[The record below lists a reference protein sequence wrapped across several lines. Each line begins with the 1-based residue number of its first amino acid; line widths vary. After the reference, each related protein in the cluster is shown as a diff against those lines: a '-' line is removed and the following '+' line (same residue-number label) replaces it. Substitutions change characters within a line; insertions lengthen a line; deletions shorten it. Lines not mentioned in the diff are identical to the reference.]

1 MRARKRKRGRRS
13 SSPPHAKGRIAS
25 DVVAALEGA
34 TAQVQGIIE
43 RPAPVVDIPE
53 LTEPEAPAE
62 GGAGQS
68 EEEILANDPDPSSQA
83 TDEASAP
90 ASEVPIP
97 GTPHTVVNDPDIQRP
112 ADATEADSTDS
123 GTPKD
128 LLDEEDVVKDETDE
142 SGDTADTGT
151 GPTAEVTTEDS
162 V

>member
-1 MRARKRKRGRRS
+1 
-13 SSPPHAKGRIAS
+13 
-25 DVVAALEGA
+25 
-34 TAQVQGIIE
+34 
-43 RPAPVVDIPE
+43 
-53 LTEPEAPAE
+53 
-62 GGAGQS
+62 
-68 EEEILANDPDPSSQA
+68 
-83 TDEASAP
+83 
-90 ASEVPIP
+90 VPIP